1 MREKPWRQAVW
12 DWRAGIQFSC
22 GGTGTGLLL
31 FTAVVSF
38 QNPLWLTYMGWLALA
53 IISLG
58 LASVWIK
65 LGQRWRAL
73 YVILNPRTSWMSR
86 EALLSLPLLG
96 LAVVGL
102 LWLSAPLALVAA
114 LFGLGFLFAQAQ
126 MLKAARGIPVWR
138 EPLIVPLLL
147 VTGLAEGAGL
157 LLAST
162 AVFGPLTRWLPATL
176 FVLLILRLWVWTA
189 YRRKLQQP
197 GAAPAQAAAAL
208 TKVNNV
214 VVWLGHALPLA
225 VLLIVPLVPPGSP
238 LLGALAT
245 VALIVGL
252 ATLVTGWALK
262 FTIITRAAYNQ
273 GFALAHTPARTPGYS
288 GPGTKPGW

>member
-38 QNPLWLTYMGWLALA
+38 QNPLWLTYTGWLALA

-96 LAVVGL
+96 LAVVAL
-102 LWLSAPLALVAA
+102 LELSAPLALVAA

-176 FVLLILRLWVWTA
+176 FVLLILRLWVWAA

-225 VLLIVPLVPPGSP
+225 VLLIVPLMPPGSS
-238 LLGALAT
+238 LLGALAAA
-245 VALIVGL
+245 ALIAGL
-252 ATLVTGWALK
+252 ATLITGWALK